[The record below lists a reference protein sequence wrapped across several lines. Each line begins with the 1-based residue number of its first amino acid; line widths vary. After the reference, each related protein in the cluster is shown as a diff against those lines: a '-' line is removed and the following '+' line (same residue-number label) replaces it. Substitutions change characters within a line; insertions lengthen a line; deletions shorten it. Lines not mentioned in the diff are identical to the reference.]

1 MKRYLLLCLAWICF
15 ALGAVGVAIPV
26 MPTTPFLL
34 LAAFLFARSSPRIH
48 EWMLST
54 RLYREYV
61 VPFKESGGI
70 EAGKKARILAISL
83 SALAISA
90 ALVQKPLVWAILSC
104 CAAFLLYLVLIRI
117 PTVSRQT
124 ELTKPREANASIEQ

>member
-15 ALGAVGVAIPV
+15 AFGAVGVAIPV

-83 SALAISA
+83 SALALSA
-90 ALVQKPLVWAILSC
+90 FLVQKPLVWAILSC

-117 PTVSRQT
+117 PTAPAQDKPIAVPEPTAGT
-124 ELTKPREANASIEQ
+124 E